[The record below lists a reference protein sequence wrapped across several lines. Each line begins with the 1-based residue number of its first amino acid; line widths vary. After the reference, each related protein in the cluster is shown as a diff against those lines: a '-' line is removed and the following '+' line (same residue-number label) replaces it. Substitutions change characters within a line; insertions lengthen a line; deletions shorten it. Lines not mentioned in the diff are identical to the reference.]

1 MLTVNMNPA
10 AYKKPVVLPTVYK
23 KIFVFCV
30 LCALAASAVFLV
42 MNYTE
47 CVILIVGMVLLGYVT
62 LSTLWIWAENLVDG
76 WEKVDKR

>member
-10 AYKKPVVLPTVYK
+10 AYKKAFVLPAKYK

-30 LCALAASAVFLV
+30 LCALAALTVFLV
-42 MNYTE
+42 MNYIE
-47 CVILIVGMVLLGYVT
+47 YVILIVGMVLLGYVT